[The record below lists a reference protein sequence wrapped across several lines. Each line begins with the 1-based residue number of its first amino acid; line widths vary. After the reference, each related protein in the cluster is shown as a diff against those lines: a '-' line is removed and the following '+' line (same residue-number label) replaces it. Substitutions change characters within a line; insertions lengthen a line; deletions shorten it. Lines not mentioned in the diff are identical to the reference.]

1 MPTGTPW
8 SVWLFWTE
16 DWAFRGWYVNLE
28 DPTERVG
35 VEAVTQ
41 DHVLDLVIHPDRRI
55 EWKDEDELEAAV
67 CSRRFSPGEAARFR
81 ANGQAAAEVA
91 AARGSPFGDGW
102 EHWRPDQ
109 SWSAPSLP
117 AALVAAADYS

>member
-55 EWKDEDELEAAV
+55 E
-67 CSRRFSPGEAARFR
+67 
-81 ANGQAAAEVA
+81 
-91 AARGSPFGDGW
+91 
-102 EHWRPDQ
+102 
-109 SWSAPSLP
+109 
-117 AALVAAADYS
+117 

>member
-8 SVWLFWTE
+8 SVWLFWTQ

-41 DHVLDLVIHPDRRI
+41 DHVLDLVVHPDRRI
-55 EWKDEDELEAAV
+55 EWKDEDELESAV
-67 CSRRFSPGEAARFR
+67 CSGR
-81 ANGQAAAEVA
+81 
-91 AARGSPFGDGW
+91 DGW

-109 SWSAPSLP
+109 SWPVPSLP